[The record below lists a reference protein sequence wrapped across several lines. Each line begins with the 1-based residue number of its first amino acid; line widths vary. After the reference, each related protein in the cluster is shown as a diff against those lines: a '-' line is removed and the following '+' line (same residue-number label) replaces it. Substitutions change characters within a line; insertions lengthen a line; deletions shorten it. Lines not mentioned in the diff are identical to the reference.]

1 MPTATQ
7 AADHVCDQCGDQF
20 DSRRALVRHVREQG
34 LVV

>member
-1 MPTATQ
+1 MSTTAQ